1 MNFINRAFKN
11 VTRKLS
17 KTILLII
24 TFFFIG
30 NLVIIGLGIANAADD
45 AKTLTRKKMRAVVT
59 YEVDYDA
66 IMRYTDTITDQDELD
81 DFYKNYPQVKAA
93 DLKEILADSRVATA
107 NAFSNQTA
115 YIADGYDFVHLNNEA
130 EENMNTG
137 GNQSCYIDEN
147 GNQQCQTYI
156 EPVHF
161 IKANMFP
168 NMIEFIDGQYSLV
181 DGRFYNQEEI
191 DNAEYVALISQA
203 FAEVNGL
210 NVGDTYP
217 IYVTTPNIASNYE
230 GMQMDESVIKKE
242 FEIVGIFD
250 HTDKILPG
258 SSNYNYTYPYE
269 NPDNM
274 MLIPSTTAYMS
285 TLELQQVL
293 FDYYAERNPDDDYY
307 VPENRP
313 TEDAINN
320 TNVSNCTF
328 LLNDPLE
335 VDDFVESYKGNLPQ
349 FMKMGANNE
358 EYRPSMEQFEQN
370 AVSDVTF
377 LLNDPLEVDTFVE
390 SYQDKLAQFM
400 KLDANNEEFHR
411 LSKPLDT
418 LGLYANFIIWLV
430 VINAV
435 IIISL
440 VTALTLKTREYE
452 IGVLLSIGASK
463 FKIVAQFFI
472 ELALVAVVGF
482 TLSVVSGS
490 MIANKVGAKVLD
502 FQIQESDVG
511 EGGNNFNGQN
521 DNIFNTNYSTSITLE
536 DLTSEYSVTISPM
549 IIVEIYILGLGI
561 VLISILIPSLM
572 IMRYNPK
579 KILMNQN

>member
-81 DFYKNYPQVKAA
+81 DFYKNYPQVKTA

-147 GNQQCQTYI
+147 GVQQCQTYI

-335 VDDFVESYKGNLPQ
+335 VDNFVESYK
-349 FMKMGANNE
+349 
-358 EYRPSMEQFEQN
+358 
-370 AVSDVTF
+370 
-377 LLNDPLEVDTFVE
+377 
-390 SYQDKLAQFM
+390 DKLPQFM
-400 KLDANNEEFHR
+400 KLDANNDEFKR

-430 VINAV
+430 VINAIV
-435 IIISL
+435 IISL

-463 FKIVAQFFI
+463 IKIIGQFFI
-472 ELALVAVVGF
+472 ELAIVAVLGF
-482 TLSVVSGS
+482 TLAVGSGS
-490 MIANKVGAKVLD
+490 LVANKVGQKVLE
-502 FQIQESDVG
+502 FQIQESEVEED
-511 EGGNNFNGQN
+511 EGYVS
-521 DNIFNTNYSTSITLE
+521 DYTSIWDNDYTTEITLD
-536 DLTSEYSVTISPM
+536 DLISEYNVSVSPL
-549 IIVEIYILGLGI
+549 IIGEIYVLGLGI

-572 IMRYNPK
+572 IMRFNPK